1 MTNPYIKSNI
11 SVRGIMVDVMISLF
25 PLIVVAY
32 LAYGWTALAVI
43 STSITFALLAEL
55 LSSWLFLG
63 RKNTLFDGSG
73 IITGL
78 LLAFILSPNTPLHV
92 VAFGAVSAVIFG
104 KVLWGGIGKNRFN
117 PALIG
122 REFMAV
128 FFPLIMNGAA
138 LWAKK
143 ASVNIPGL
151 HGLSFFASDVMN
163 AFSDSLI
170 YKTSGAL
177 GEYSILGIA
186 LGGFYLLMRNRI
198 SWHIPFS
205 LLVSFALGAWLLQ
218 GEVPMKYSVAGILF
232 AAIFMATD
240 MPTSPVTSKGKLFYG
255 AMIGVVSLIL
265 IKTGV
270 RYEYMSYSILILNG
284 FAGYVNNIFR
294 PKVWGAQMDWMIRA
308 EDMFLLALSILM
320 VAFAV
325 SALYN
330 YHFIPYLIY
339 IFIVYLVLKFIFVY
353 HKQLSKYI

>member
-1 MTNPYIKSNI
+1 MT
-11 SVRGIMVDVMISLF
+11 DVIISLL
-25 PLIVVAY
+25 PLVAVAY

-43 STSITFALLAEL
+43 ATSIIFALLTEF
-55 LSSWLFLG
+55 LSSCILLG
-63 RKNTLFDGSG
+63 RKNTIFDGSG

-92 VAFGAVSAVIFG
+92 VAFGAVSAIIFG
-104 KVLWGGIGKNRFN
+104 KVLWGGIGKNKFN
-117 PALIG
+117 PALLG
-122 REFMAV
+122 RELMAV
-128 FFPLIMNGAA
+128 FFPAIMNGAA

-143 ASVNIPGL
+143 VSINIPSL
-151 HGLSFFASDVMN
+151 HGFSFFESDVMN

-205 LLVSFALGAWLLQ
+205 LLASFAIGAWLLQ
-218 GEVPMKYSVAGILF
+218 GGMQMKYSVAGILF

-240 MPTSPVTSKGKLFYG
+240 MPTSPVTPNGKLFYG

-284 FAGYVNNIFR
+284 FAGYVNKIFR
-294 PKVWGAQMDWMIRA
+294 PRVWGGKVDWMTRT

-320 VAFAV
+320 VAFAI

-339 IFIVYLVLKFIFVY
+339 IFIVYLILKFIFVY

>member
-11 SVRGIMVDVMISLF
+11 SVRGVMTDVIISLL
-25 PLIVVAY
+25 PLVAVAY

-43 STSITFALLAEL
+43 ATSIIFALLTEF
-55 LSSWLFLG
+55 LSSCILLG
-63 RKNTLFDGSG
+63 RKNTIFDGSG

-92 VAFGAVSAVIFG
+92 VAFGAVSAIIFG
-104 KVLWGGIGKNRFN
+104 KVLWGGIGKNKFN
-117 PALIG
+117 PALLG
-122 REFMAV
+122 RELMAV
-128 FFPLIMNGAA
+128 FFPAIMNGAA

-143 ASVNIPGL
+143 VSINIPSL
-151 HGLSFFASDVMN
+151 HGFSFFESDVMN

-205 LLVSFALGAWLLQ
+205 LLASFAIGAWLLQ
-218 GEVPMKYSVAGILF
+218 GGMQMKYSVAGILF

-240 MPTSPVTSKGKLFYG
+240 MPTSPVTPNGKLFYG

-284 FAGYVNNIFR
+284 FAGYVNKIFR
-294 PKVWGAQMDWMIRA
+294 PRVWGGKVDWMTRT

-320 VAFAV
+320 VAFAI

-339 IFIVYLVLKFIFVY
+339 IFIVYLILKFIFVY

>member
-1 MTNPYIKSNI
+1 MTNPYIKSDT
-11 SVRGIMVDVMISLF
+11 SVRGIMMDVILSLF

-43 STSITFALLAEL
+43 GASVAFALSAEFL
-55 LSSWLFLG
+55 FSWILLG

-78 LLAFILSPNTPLHV
+78 LLAFILSPNTPLYV

-104 KVLWGGIGKNRFN
+104 KILWGGIGKNRFN
-117 PALIG
+117 PALVG

-128 FFPLIMNGAA
+128 FFPAIMNGAA

-151 HGLSFFASDVMN
+151 QDFSFFASDVVN

-177 GEYSILGIA
+177 GEYSILAIA
-186 LGGFYLLMRNRI
+186 LSGFYLLVRNRI

-205 LLVSFALGAWLLQ
+205 LLLSFALGVWLLQ
-218 GEVPMKYSVAGILF
+218 GEMPMKYSTAGVLF
-232 AAIFMATD
+232 AAVFMATD
-240 MPTSPVTSKGKLFYG
+240 MPTSPVNQYGKLFYG
-255 AMIGVVSLIL
+255 TMIGIVSLIL

-284 FAGYVNNIFR
+284 FTGYINKLFQPR
-294 PKVWGAQMDWMIRA
+294 VWGIKIDWKLWI
-308 EDMFLLALSILM
+308 ENVFFLTLAVLI

-325 SALYN
+325 SALYS
-330 YHFIPYLIY
+330 YHLISYLIY
-339 IFIVYLVLKFIFVY
+339 TFIIYLVLKFIY
-353 HKQLSKYI
+353 SYRRQLTKST